1 MRWSKKVRDMGKKLD
16 GSKMWSLCSQSSSRG
31 GASHLSSEEVAS
43 GGLLSSGIFTQ
54 KRT

>member
-1 MRWSKKVRDMGKKLD
+1 MSFEGEAFSFAWVI
-16 GSKMWSLCSQSSSRG
+16 
-31 GASHLSSEEVAS
+31 EEVAG